1 MTKKSNF
8 LIIWDFDGVIA
19 DTEKLWLQTRMELLN
34 KVYGLNWDMNTVNN
48 FLGGMSDK
56 TKQEV
61 LLKLGIK
68 TDEEFWKEAL
78 RLDMEKMLKGFALT
92 DGIRDIFDL
101 SYIEQCIATGGI
113 ASKTEQK
120 IKMVGIENYF
130 PPQKVFT
137 ADMVAYSKPEPD
149 LFLLAAESMG
159 FEPQNCIVVEDSVA
173 GLTAAQRAKMIP
185 IAFIGSDLYD
195 KANYTS
201 RIKNM
206 GINNIFDNMSDVKIF
221 IENIINN

>member
-1 MTKKSNF
+1 MSKKSNF

-56 TKQEV
+56 TKQDV
-61 LLKLGIK
+61 LLKLGIE

-78 RLDMEKMLKGFALT
+78 RLDMKKMLKGFALT
-92 DGIRDIFDL
+92 EGIKDIFDL

-120 IKMVGIENYF
+120 IK
-130 PPQKVFT
+130 
-137 ADMVAYSKPEPD
+137 
-149 LFLLAAESMG
+149 
-159 FEPQNCIVVEDSVA
+159 
-173 GLTAAQRAKMIP
+173 
-185 IAFIGSDLYD
+185 SDY
-195 KANYTS
+195 
-201 RIKNM
+201 
-206 GINNIFDNMSDVKIF
+206 
-221 IENIINN
+221 

>member
-1 MTKKSNF
+1 MNKKSNF

-34 KVYGLNWDMNTVNN
+34 KIYGLNLDLNTANR
-48 FLGGMSDK
+48 FLGGISDK
-56 TKQEV
+56 AKRDV
-61 LLKLGIK
+61 LLELGIK
-68 TDEEFWKEAL
+68 TDEEFWKEVL

-92 DGIRDIFDL
+92 EGIKEIFDI

-113 ASKTEQK
+113 TSKTEQK

-130 PPQKVFT
+130 PLQKVFT
-137 ADMVAYSKPEPD
+137 ADMVAYGKPEPD

-159 FEPQNCIVVEDSVA
+159 FEPQNCIVVEDSIA

-195 KANYTS
+195 KNDYTC

-206 GINNIFDNMSDVKIF
+206 GINNIFDKMSDVKIF

>member
-1 MTKKSNF
+1 MNKNSNF

-34 KVYGLNWDMNTVNN
+34 KIYGLDWDLNTANH

-56 TKQEV
+56 TKQDV
-61 LLKLGIK
+61 LFKLGIK

-92 DGIRDIFDL
+92 DGIKEIFFFFF
-101 SYIEQCIATGGI
+101 IEQCIATGGI

-137 ADMVAYSKPEPD
+137 ADMVAYGKPEPD

-159 FEPQNCIVVEDSVA
+159 FEPQNCIVVEDSIA
-173 GLTAAQRAKMIP
+173 GLTAAKKAKMIP
-185 IAFIGSDLYD
+185 VAFIGSDLYD
-195 KANYTS
+195 KADYTC

-206 GINNIFDNMSDVKIF
+206 GINNIFDNMFDVKNF
-221 IENIINN
+221 IENLVHL

>member
-1 MTKKSNF
+1 MSENSKK

-34 KVYGLNWDMNTVNN
+34 QVYGLNWDLETANR

-61 LLKLGIK
+61 LHKLGIE
-68 TDEEFWKEAL
+68 TDGEFWQEAL

-92 DGIRDIFDL
+92 PGIEDIFK
-101 SYIEQCIATGGI
+101 IRKFEQCIATGGI

-130 PPQKVFT
+130 PLQKVFT
-137 ADMVAYSKPEPD
+137 ADMVAYGKPEPD

-159 FEPQNCIVVEDSVA
+159 YEPNECIVIEDSIA
-173 GLTAAQRAKMIP
+173 GLTAALRAKMQP
-185 IAFIGSDLYD
+185 VAYIGSDLYD
-195 KANYTS
+195 QKQYQEQIREMGIKYIFSSMTK
-201 RIKNM
+201 IKN
-206 GINNIFDNMSDVKIF
+206 FLES
-221 IENIINN
+221 